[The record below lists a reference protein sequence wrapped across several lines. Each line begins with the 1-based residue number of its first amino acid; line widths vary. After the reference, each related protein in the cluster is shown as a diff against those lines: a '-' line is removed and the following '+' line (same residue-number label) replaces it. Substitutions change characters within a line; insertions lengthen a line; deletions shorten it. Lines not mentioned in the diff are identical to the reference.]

1 MRYAAVLGTVTL
13 TEIMAHFLSLGWGIM
28 ILLAAFAWTALS
40 GATVA
45 AKARS
50 TEDRVNA
57 LVPVIGA
64 ASALASNAFPKTG
77 GTVSGSVTVTGSHTV
92 NGQVNAGTLAVSGNA
107 TTSGNHTVHGSLSSD
122 NNVTAGG
129 VVNGGSGSFGS
140 VSSGPYEGSSIH
152 VSGAAQADGGM
163 TASSYEGSSIHV
175 SGNAEADGSFSA
187 GNFSGSYHGGQS
199 GVTTSDG
206 TLASTASAVN
216 GCIARMNSAGLI

>member
-13 TEIMAHFLSLGWGIM
+13 TELAAHFLSLGWGIM

-57 LVPVIGA
+57 LVPAVGTA
-64 ASALASNAFPKTG
+64 YTLASNAFPRTG
-77 GTVSGSVTVTGSHTV
+77 GTVSGNVTVNGSHTV
-92 NGQVNAGTLAVSGNA
+92 NGTIAGSQFEGTGGAMENSGGIHSSGVVEADSGVSTSSVNASG
-107 TTSGNHTVHGSLSSD
+107 G
-122 NNVTAGG
+122 
-129 VVNGGSGSFGS
+129 
-140 VSSGPYEGSSIH
+140 YEGASIH
-152 VSGAAQADGGM
+152 VSGASEADGGF
-163 TASSYEGSSIHV
+163 TTGSSFEGGSIHV

-187 GNFSGSYHGGQS
+187 GNFSGSYAGGQ
-199 GVTTSDG
+199 GAVTPSTG

-216 GCIARMNSAGLI
+216 GCISRMQSAGLI